1 MNYASAS
8 QRYLAVLGSQPEA
21 AGRVAEGLARIGE
34 HAGHAAEVIK
44 RLRAFLRRASGACR
58 RSTSTRWHA
67 RPSASARGKPGTGK
81 WRWKRR

>member
-34 HAGHAAEVIK
+34 HAGQYP
-44 RLRAFLRRASGACR
+44 LQSASGIVER
-58 RSTSTRWHA
+58 
-67 RPSASARGKPGTGK
+67 
-81 WRWKRR
+81 